1 MIEKFSSI
9 ERSWSEVSLFGWEQM
24 QMMYKAACNWFAFQH
39 QYPPPVFLLK
49 TQGTNSCQLPIPLW
63 EGKPGSQFLKAQ
75 CGSSHSRLPIPGRQ
89 CEGNRRDTLTSH
101 QAHSRTQSLLT
112 ENTRKSERASCAFC
126 CFRCFVLSQYNYW
139 SCLGEE
145 EQRRCWLLHGW
156 KLLLSPGTA
165 ACVLCSE
172 LAHIKISG

>member
-1 MIEKFSSI
+1 MGADADDAQSSVQLVCFSTPVPTTS
-9 ERSWSEVSLFGWEQM
+9 VSAENPEEQTAASFPFPFGKE
-24 QMMYKAACNWFAFQH
+24 
-39 QYPPPVFLLK
+39 
-49 TQGTNSCQLPIPLW
+49 
-63 EGKPGSQFLKAQ
+63 SQFLKAQ
-75 CGSSHSRLPIPGRQ
+75 CGSSHSRLPVPGWQ

-101 QAHSRTQSLLT
+101 QAHSWTQSLLT

-126 CFRCFVLSQYNYW
+126 CFCCFVLSQYNYW

-145 EQRRCWLLHGW
+145 EQQRCWLLHGW